1 MSIFKEQGNP
11 TEIKR
16 SREAKWLCMP
26 EDNLKESVKAAE
38 SMTTRWQIIWI
49 RKKRMAAERPME
61 TKQWNSKESVLNAM
75 RSATRPQIALIKGR
89 IMMEADTMILQKL
102 PW

>member
-1 MSIFKEQGNP
+1 MSVFKGQGDP

-16 SREAKWLCMP
+16 SLEVKQLCTL
-26 EDNLKESVKAAE
+26 EDSLRESVEAVE
-38 SMTTRWQIIWI
+38 TVTTRWQIVQI
-49 RKKRMAAERPME
+49 RKKRMAVERPME

-89 IMMEADTMILQKL
+89 IMRAADMMILQKL
-102 PW
+102 P